1 MLREKVDV
9 MKIVPVILA
18 GGTGTRLW
26 PRSRTSLPKQFLNLF
41 GDRSLLVETACRF
54 EGDDRFSAPLIAG
67 AEEHG
72 FMVARELEGA
82 GIRPLAI
89 LAEPEKRN
97 TAPAIAAVAEYVR
110 SKEGPE
116 TVIAI
121 MPADHIV
128 KNPAG
133 LRSALVA
140 AAGAATSGKIVTIG
154 ITPREPAT
162 GYGYIEVGAP
172 LAGHP
177 GVNQVARFVE
187 KPDRS
192 TAETYLA
199 AGNYLW
205 NAGMFVARSD
215 ALLAEMETWCPEVV
229 TASRAAVQGASVKNG
244 ITTLDRQCLIR
255 APSISFDYAV
265 MEKTSLAAVVP
276 ADIGWTDVGSWSALW
291 DVLEKD
297 ERGNT
302 ISGEV
307 HAEDCR
313 ENHIESDGRLVVAL
327 GLSRM
332 MVVQTRDATL
342 VAPLDRAQEVGRLVD
357 TLKDK
362 GRAEISAHT
371 KVHRPWGWYDSL
383 WQDRGFQVK
392 HLMVAPGAAI
402 SLQLHHR
409 RSEHWVVLSGRAR
422 VTRND
427 EVLDLDAGQ
436 STFISIG
443 TRHRL
448 ENRWAEELHVV
459 EVQLG
464 DYLGEDDIVRFEDRY
479 GRAEATER

>member
-1 MLREKVDV
+1 MS
-9 MKIVPVILA
+9 IVPVILA

-26 PRSRTSLPKQFLNLF
+26 PRSRTALPKQFLNL
-41 GDRSLLVETACRF
+41 GGERSLLVETVCRF
-54 EGDDRFSAPLIAG
+54 DSDTRFSAPLIAG
-67 AEEHG
+67 AADHG
-72 FMVARELEGA
+72 FMVARELESA
-82 GIRPLAI
+82 GIKPLAI
-89 LAEPEKRN
+89 LAEPERRN

-116 TVIAI
+116 AVLAI

-128 KNPAG
+128 RDRAG

-140 AAGAATSGKIVTIG
+140 AAGAAADGKIVTIG
-154 ITPREPAT
+154 ITPNEPAT

-172 LAGHP
+172 VASQK
-177 GVNQVARFVE
+177 GVHQVVRFVE

-192 TAETYLA
+192 AAEAYLA

-215 ALLAEMETWCPEVV
+215 TLLAEMLVLCPGVV
-229 TASRAAVQGASVKNG
+229 SAARTAVEAASVSNG
-244 ITTLDRQCLIR
+244 VTTLDRQSLVR

-265 MEKTSLAAVVP
+265 MEKTSRAAVVP

-291 DVLEKD
+291 EVLEKD
-297 ERGNT
+297 GCGNT

-313 ENHIESDGRLVVAL
+313 DNHIESDGRLVVAL

-357 TLKDK
+357 VLKDK
-362 GRAEISAHT
+362 GRAEIQVHT

-383 WQDRGFQVK
+383 SQDAGFQVK

-409 RSEHWVVLSGRAR
+409 RSEHWVVLRGKAR
-422 VTRND
+422 VTRDD
-427 EVLDLDAGQ
+427 EIVDLETGQ
-436 STFISIG
+436 SMFIPQG

-448 ENRWAEELHVV
+448 ENPWAEELHVI
-459 EVQLG
+459 EIQLG
-464 DYLGEDDIVRFEDRY
+464 GYLGEDDIVRFDDRY
-479 GRAEATER
+479 DRV

>member
-1 MLREKVDV
+1 
-9 MKIVPVILA
+9 
-18 GGTGTRLW
+18 
-26 PRSRTSLPKQFLNLF
+26 LPKQFLSL
-41 GDRSLLVETACRF
+41 GSERSLLVDTVCRF
-54 EGDDRFSAPLIAG
+54 DGDKRFSAPLIAG
-67 AEEHG
+67 AADHS
-72 FMVARELEGA
+72 FMVARELESA

-97 TAPAIAAVAEYVR
+97 TAPAIAAVAEFVR

-116 TVIAI
+116 TVLAI
-121 MPADHIV
+121 MPADQIV
-128 KNPAG
+128 RDPAG
-133 LRSALVA
+133 LRSALMA
-140 AAGAATSGKIVTIG
+140 AAGAAADGKIVTIG
-154 ITPREPAT
+154 ITPKEPAT

-172 LAGHP
+172 VTGHT
-177 GVNQVARFVE
+177 GVHLVTRFVE

-192 TAETYLA
+192 TAEGYLA

-205 NAGMFVARSD
+205 NAGMFVAR
-215 ALLAEMETWCPEVV
+215 AYTLLEEMEASCPEVV
-229 TASRAAVQGASVKNG
+229 VASRAAVLGASLENG
-244 ITTLDRQCLIR
+244 VTTLDRQSFIR

-265 MEKTSLAAVVP
+265 MEKTSRAAVVP

-297 ERGNT
+297 ETGNT

-313 ENHIESDGRLVVAL
+313 DNHIESDGRLVVAL
-327 GLSRM
+327 GLTRM

-342 VAPLDRAQEVGRLVD
+342 VAPLDRAQQVGRLVD

-362 GRAEISAHT
+362 GRAEIQTHT

-383 WQDRGFQVK
+383 WQEAGFQVK

-409 RSEHWVVLSGRAR
+409 RSEHWVVLRGRAR

-427 EVLDLDAGQ
+427 EIVDLEAGQ
-436 STFISIG
+436 STFIPLGI
-443 TRHRL
+443 RHRL
-448 ENRWAEELHVV
+448 ENPLGEELHVI

-464 DYLGEDDIVRFEDRY
+464 EYLGEDDIVRFEDQY
-479 GRAEATER
+479 GRA

>member
-1 MLREKVDV
+1 

-26 PRSRTSLPKQFLNLF
+26 PRSRTALPKQFLSL
-41 GDRSLLVETACRF
+41 GGERSLLVETAYRF
-54 EGDDRFSAPLIAG
+54 DGDKRFSAPLIAG
-67 AEEHG
+67 AADHS
-72 FMVARELEGA
+72 FMVARELESA

-97 TAPAIAAVAEYVR
+97 TAPAIAAVAEFVR

-116 TVIAI
+116 TVLAI
-121 MPADHIV
+121 MPADQIV
-128 KNPAG
+128 RDPAG
-133 LRSALVA
+133 LRSALMAAASA
-140 AAGAATSGKIVTIG
+140 AAGGKIVTIG
-154 ITPREPAT
+154 ITPKEPAT
-162 GYGYIEVGAP
+162 GYGYVEVGAP
-172 LAGHP
+172 VAGHT
-177 GVNQVARFVE
+177 GVHLVTRFVE

-192 TAETYLA
+192 TAEGYLA

-205 NAGMFVARSD
+205 NAGMFVAR
-215 ALLAEMETWCPEVV
+215 AYTLLEEMEASCPEVV
-229 TASRAAVQGASVKNG
+229 VASRAAVLGASLENG
-244 ITTLDRQCLIR
+244 VTTLDRQSFIR

-265 MEKTSLAAVVP
+265 MEKTSRAAVVP

-297 ERGNT
+297 ETGNT

-313 ENHIESDGRLVVAL
+313 DNHIESDGRLVVAL

-357 TLKDK
+357 ALKGK
-362 GRAEISAHT
+362 GRAEIQAHT

-383 WQDRGFQVK
+383 WQDTGFQVK

-402 SLQLHHR
+402 SLQLHHK
-409 RSEHWVVLSGRAR
+409 RSEHWVVLRGRAR

-427 EVLDLDAGQ
+427 EIVDLEAGQ
-436 STFISIG
+436 STFIPLG
-443 TRHRL
+443 ARHRL
-448 ENRWAEELHVV
+448 DNPWEEELHVI

-479 GRAEATER
+479 DRV

>member
-1 MLREKVDV
+1 

-26 PRSRTSLPKQFLNLF
+26 PRSRTALPKQFLSL
-41 GDRSLLVETACRF
+41 GGERSLLVETICRF
-54 EGDDRFSAPLIAG
+54 DGDTRFSAPLIAG
-67 AEEHG
+67 AADHS
-72 FMVARELEGA
+72 FMVARELEGT
-82 GIRPLAI
+82 GINPLAI

-97 TAPAIAAVAEYVR
+97 TAPAIAAVAEFVR

-116 TVIAI
+116 SVLAI
-121 MPADHIV
+121 MPADQIV
-128 KNPAG
+128 RDPAG
-133 LRSALVA
+133 LRSALMA
-140 AAGAATSGKIVTIG
+140 AAGAAADGKIVTIG
-154 ITPREPAT
+154 ITPKEPAT

-172 LAGHP
+172 VAVHAGVHL
-177 GVNQVARFVE
+177 VTRFVE

-192 TAETYLA
+192 TAEGYLA

-205 NAGMFVARSD
+205 NAGMFVAR
-215 ALLAEMETWCPEVV
+215 AGTLLAEMKTRCPEVV
-229 TASRAAVQGASVKNG
+229 AASCAAVLGASLKNG
-244 ITTLDRQCLIR
+244 VTTLDRQSFVR

-265 MEKTSLAAVVP
+265 MEKTSRAAVVP

-297 ERGNT
+297 EAGNA

-313 ENHIESDGRLVVAL
+313 DNHIESDGRLVVAL
-327 GLSRM
+327 GLERM

-362 GRAEISAHT
+362 GRTEIQAHT
-371 KVHRPWGWYDSL
+371 KVHRSWGWYDSL
-383 WQDRGFQVK
+383 WQEEGFQVK

-409 RSEHWVVLSGRAR
+409 RSEHWVVLRGRAR
-422 VTRND
+422 VTIND
-427 EVLDLDAGQ
+427 EVIDFEAGQ
-436 STFISIG
+436 STFIPLG
-443 TRHRL
+443 ARHRL
-448 ENRWAEELHVV
+448 ENPWDEELHVI

-464 DYLGEDDIVRFEDRY
+464 DYLGEDDIVRFKDQY
-479 GRAEATER
+479 GRV